1 MSGKGI
7 VVYSNGDQYDGYFI
21 NGKREEKGIM
31 TFQDGEVIDA
41 IWKAGKEVKKDKTKT
56 TPSN

>member
-1 MSGKGI
+1 M
-7 VVYSNGDQYDGYFI
+7 YANGDQYDGYFL
-21 NGKREEKGIM
+21 NGKREGKGIM

-41 IWKAGKEVKKDKTKT
+41 TWKAGKEVKKDKTKT